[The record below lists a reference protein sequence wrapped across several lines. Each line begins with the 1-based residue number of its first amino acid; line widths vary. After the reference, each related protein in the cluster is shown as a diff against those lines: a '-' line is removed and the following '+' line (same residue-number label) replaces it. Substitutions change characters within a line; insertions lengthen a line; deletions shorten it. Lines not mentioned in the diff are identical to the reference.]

1 MISLAFGIDESEFG
15 AEALLLARAV
25 ITDWRIAKVIRLS
38 QPPRGELLLPI
49 EIRVEIREEMS
60 FTGLRQMGITAH
72 VLILAGAAIDH
83 NPLLCVLPP
92 SARSAVGAGRVQRH
106 GRANK
111 SLQCL
116 LVNLLALVEVDGT
129 PCVSVKTGVEEA

>member
-38 QPPRGELLLPI
+38 QPPRGELFPI
-49 EIRVEIREEMS
+49 DIRGEMS
-60 FTGLRQMGITAH
+60 VTGLRQMGITAH
-72 VLILAGAAIDH
+72 VLILPGAAIDH

-92 SARSAVGAGRVQRH
+92 SARSAMGAGRVQRY

-129 PCVSVKTGVEEA
+129 PGVAIEAGVEEA

>member
-38 QPPRGELLLPI
+38 QPPRGELFLPI
-49 EIRVEIREEMS
+49 DIRGEMS
-60 FTGLRQMGITAH
+60 VTGLRQMGITAH
-72 VLILAGAAIDH
+72 VLILPGAAIDH

-92 SARSAVGAGRVQRH
+92 SA
-106 GRANK
+106 
-111 SLQCL
+111 
-116 LVNLLALVEVDGT
+116 
-129 PCVSVKTGVEEA
+129 

>member
-49 EIRVEIREEMS
+49 EIRGEMS
-60 FTGLRQMGITAH
+60 VTGLRQMGITAH
-72 VLILAGAAIDH
+72 VLILPGAAID
-83 NPLLCVLPP
+83 
-92 SARSAVGAGRVQRH
+92 A
-106 GRANK
+106 
-111 SLQCL
+111 
-116 LVNLLALVEVDGT
+116 
-129 PCVSVKTGVEEA
+129 

>member
-49 EIRVEIREEMS
+49 
-60 FTGLRQMGITAH
+60 
-72 VLILAGAAIDH
+72 
-83 NPLLCVLPP
+83 
-92 SARSAVGAGRVQRH
+92 
-106 GRANK
+106 
-111 SLQCL
+111 
-116 LVNLLALVEVDGT
+116 
-129 PCVSVKTGVEEA
+129 